1 MNFRGG
7 QRGGGGVSRGS
18 VDPGSVFCCSP
29 KLTAISLLPG
39 LFSVAGV
46 QGLLDVQLFRSCSN
60 HGGISSSSSPSFL

>member
-29 KLTAISLLPG
+29 NR
-39 LFSVAGV
+39 VGV